1 MMDEPDFK
9 TWELLRAK
17 IVHEDSWVQ
26 QRVLWLLGTTA
37 LLVTAYAVLCTVRT
51 DVSIPQTL
59 LRGYLM
65 LLLPVFGLVL
75 TALVLIGLIG
85 SSLAMRAAHE
95 DWKKLLNSTD
105 ERRQL
110 PALHSEGYALGF
122 ARASSWGTC
131 VIVMIA
137 WVVIFVLTVHLT

>member
-1 MMDEPDFK
+1 MMDEPNSK

-26 QRVLWLLGTTA
+26 RRVLWLLGTTA

-85 SSLAMRAAHE
+85 SSLVTVQVVAEVWIGMQAGRNGMPTKASRKASNTRCPFLRAVE
-95 DWKKLLNSTD
+95 
-105 ERRQL
+105 
-110 PALHSEGYALGF
+110 
-122 ARASSWGTC
+122 
-131 VIVMIA
+131 M
-137 WVVIFVLTVHLT
+137 